1 MTTVARLAAALVAGL
16 LARHLTV
23 HAGRA
28 LASRTRLRLPLLCGY
43 AVAGCT
49 AGLLKLAVV
58 SWTELSGLV
67 VWAAFG
73 AAWGVV
79 AGLLLPLGHRRDR
92 AGVASLDPSP
102 GRTDPA

>member
-1 MTTVARLAAALVAGL
+1 MTTVAWLAAALVAGL
-16 LARHLTV
+16 LARHVTV

-49 AGLLKLAVV
+49 AGLLKLALV
-58 SWTELSGLV
+58 SWTELSGLA

-79 AGLLLPLGHRRDR
+79 AGLLRPRGPGRVRR
-92 AGVASLDPSP
+92 GVASLDPTP
-102 GRTDPA
+102 GRADPG

>member
-1 MTTVARLAAALVAGL
+1 MTTIARLVAALVAGL
-16 LARHLTV
+16 LARHVTV

-49 AGLLKLAVV
+49 AGLLKLALA
-58 SWTELSGLV
+58 SWTDLSGLV

-79 AGLLLPLGHRRDR
+79 AGLLLPLGQRRKR
-92 AGVASLDPSP
+92 GSVASLDASP
-102 GRTDPA
+102 GRTDPV